1 MYSLITGTV
10 IVSHS
15 ITELHILY
23 CTLHLVDYIHMK
35 PYTYGKKWCVC
46 VCVCNIIN
54 CICIVQVVCSI
65 VGIPLSLSL
74 SVCGHDLIGV
84 CLFVLGI

>member
-1 MYSLITGTV
+1 MGRSGVY
-10 IVSHS
+10 
-15 ITELHILY
+15 
-23 CTLHLVDYIHMK
+23 
-35 PYTYGKKWCVC
+35 

-54 CICIVQVVCSI
+54 YICIVQVVCSI

-74 SVCGHDLIGV
+74 SLCGHDLIGV